1 MFPLLSNARLLIV
14 TRPDAVGVKLK
25 LHEVVPVAV
34 LKAPPFTDTSTRATA
49 PPPVSLAA
57 PVMLTAVPVDI
68 SAPALGDVI
77 VDVGGVVSRI
87 TVTVIW
93 VVGF

>member
-1 MFPLLSNARLLIV
+1 MIV
-14 TRPDAVGVKLK
+14 ARPDVVGVNAK
-25 LHEVVPVAV
+25 LHAVVPVAA
-34 LKAPPFTDTSTRATA
+34 LKVAPPFTDTSTRATA
-49 PPPVSLAA
+49 PPPVSLAV
-57 PVMLTAVPVDI
+57 PVMLTGVPVDT
-68 SAPALGDVI
+68 SAPALGVVI